1 MKYDLDQLK
10 VDITQTQMD
19 MCSAGSSAVWHILK
33 YLKELE
39 ERLEEL
45 EERLEELECAIFE
58 EDTKELRE
66 ALKEAGK

>member
-1 MKYDLDQLK
+1 MKYDIEQLE
-10 VDITQTQMD
+10 VDITQTQVN
-19 MCSAGSSAVWHILK
+19 MCSAGSEAMDHILK

-39 ERLEEL
+39 ERIEEL
-45 EERLEELECAIFE
+45 EDRVEELECALFE